1 MVASTVVAAVAPLRR
16 RTVGDR
22 RAGDSL
28 IHRFTD
34 SLIHRLTDSPTHRL
48 TDSSIDRPAD

>member
-34 SLIHRLTDSPTHRL
+34 SLIHRLTDSPTHRF
-48 TDSSIDRPAD
+48 ID